1 MNGDQGKGNKK
12 YNEEKAG
19 ESSDDEPIE
28 FGFVDKAKN
37 AVKKNLAA
45 ETDSDSD
52 NDDDSDQDELDFMF
66 DIKSTI
72 EMMSTPF
79 KKEDESDTFCR
90 ALRQLSQMA
99 PAEISAILA

>member
-52 NDDDSDQDELDFMF
+52 NDDDSD
-66 DIKSTI
+66 
-72 EMMSTPF
+72 
-79 KKEDESDTFCR
+79 
-90 ALRQLSQMA
+90 
-99 PAEISAILA
+99 